1 MLVWN
6 VTGVPS
12 GTTRRLSVTARPG
25 LALGAGTATSD
36 IAIGGGISTPIP
48 VTITVVEPVE
58 PGSTEGTASPVV
70 GDTLY
75 LSYIP
80 TGTDVDLF
88 EFTPA
93 AGTQVGVRLSHLA
106 GDGDLVLYGPPTD
119 TAGTGPSPL
128 GDRADTPDQLPV
140 DEDPGSEIQ
149 NDIPLLP
156 GQDVRGHVGHR
167 RSRRRV
173 RRGARRRPRAG
184 ERVPGRELV
193 AAVRAARPR
202 DRHRSAPGVCGL
214 HPLGR
219 RARRPARPVDVARR
233 PRDDRA
239 RQRATPRR
247 HVRRARAPR
256 HCSTSSTSSSSA
268 RVSPAP

>member
-1 MLVWN
+1 M
-6 VTGVPS
+6 
-12 GTTRRLSVTARPG
+12 
-25 LALGAGTATSD
+25 
-36 IAIGGGISTPIP
+36 
-48 VTITVVEPVE
+48 TITVVEPVE

-156 GQDVRGHVGHR
+156 GQDVVAT
-167 RSRRRV
+167 S
-173 RRGARRRPRAG
+173 ATAG
-184 ERVPGRELV
+184 LV
-193 AAVRAARPR
+193 DEFAE
-202 DRHRSAPGVCGL
+202 APGVDLVQVRAYQGVSSSLPYVLRVRETVIDPRPACAAYTRSG
-214 HPLGR
+214 GV
-219 RARRPARPVDVARR
+219 ARRPARPVDVARR

-247 HVRRARAPR
+247 HVRRCPPPR

-268 RVSPAP
+268 RASRAP